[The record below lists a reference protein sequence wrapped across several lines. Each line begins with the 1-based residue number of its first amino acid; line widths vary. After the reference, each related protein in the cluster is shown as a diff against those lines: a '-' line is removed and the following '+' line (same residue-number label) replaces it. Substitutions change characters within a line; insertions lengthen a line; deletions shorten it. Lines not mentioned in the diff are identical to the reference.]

1 MRVGQTVVIV
11 GASVAGGTAAATLRE
26 EGYDGRLVLVGAEEL
41 PPYERPP
48 LSKEVL
54 RGEEPAASAFLRPEG
69 WWEEQGIEMRLATRA
84 DHLDPEARVVVL
96 EGGERIAFDRAIVAT
111 GGRNRRPAL
120 PGAGLDGVFDLR
132 EIRDA
137 ARIQEAA
144 RAGGDAV
151 LVGMG
156 FIGAEVA
163 ASLRQMGVGVTVVEV
178 FETTLYRVLG
188 AEMGRTL
195 EEMHRDHGVDMVFND
210 TVARF
215 AGTGRVERVVTTRGR
230 TIDCSFAVVGV
241 GTVPVADLMQ
251 GRGIG
256 ANGGIE
262 VDPQLQTAIPGVFAA
277 GDVASHDHPVFGR
290 IRVEHSDNAVKMGQA
305 AARNV
310 LGRGETFDD
319 PHWFWSDQY
328 DTNIQMAGYAPTWD
342 RMVVRGSLAERSYCA
357 FLLQGQR
364 LRAAVSMDW
373 KRDVR
378 RSFALIRSQVPIED
392 RKLADPEVD
401 LRTLVPAGKDA

>member
-1 MRVGQTVVIV
+1 MIV
-11 GASVAGGTAAATLRE
+11 GASLAGGTAAATLRE
-26 EGYDGRLVLVGAEEL
+26 EGYDGRLVLIGAEDL

-54 RGEEPAASAFLRPEG
+54 RGEQPVESALLRPAG
-69 WWEEQGIEMRLATRA
+69 WWQEQAIETRLATRA
-84 DHLDPEARVVVL
+84 DRLDAGGRSVVL
-96 EGGERIAFDRAIVAT
+96 AGGERIAFDRAIVAT
-111 GGRNRRPAL
+111 GGRNRRLSL
-120 PGAGLDGVFDLR
+120 PGAGLEGVFDLR
-132 EIRDA
+132 HAGDSERIR
-137 ARIQEAA
+137 EAA
-144 RAGGDAV
+144 RAGGHAV
-151 LVGMG
+151 VVGMG

-178 FETTLYRVLG
+178 FETALYRILG
-188 AEMGRTL
+188 AEIGRTI
-195 EEMHRDHGVDMVFND
+195 EAMHRDHGVDMAFND
-210 TVARF
+210 TVERF

-230 TIDCSFAVVGV
+230 AIECSFAVVGV
-241 GTVPVADLMQ
+241 GTYPVAEVMQ
-251 GRGIG
+251 GSGIG

-290 IRVEHSDNAVKMGQA
+290 IRVEHYDNAVKMGQT

-328 DTNIQMAGYAPTWD
+328 DANIQMAGYAPTWD
-342 RMVVRGSLAERSYCA
+342 RMVVRGSLADRSYCA

-364 LRAAVSMDW
+364 LRGAVSMDW

-378 RSFALIRSQVPIED
+378 RSFGLIRSQVPVED
-392 RKLADPEVD
+392 TVLADADVD